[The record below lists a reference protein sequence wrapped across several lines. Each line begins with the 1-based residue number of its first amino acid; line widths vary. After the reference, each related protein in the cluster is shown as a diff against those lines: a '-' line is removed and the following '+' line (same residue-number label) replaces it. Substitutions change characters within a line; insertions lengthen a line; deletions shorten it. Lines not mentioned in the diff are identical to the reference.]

1 MPEATL
7 HDADIYAWSEH
18 QAAALRRLAGRTDL
32 SADLDLLTVAGEIED
47 LGVSQ
52 LNAVES

>member
-1 MPEATL
+1 MTEATL